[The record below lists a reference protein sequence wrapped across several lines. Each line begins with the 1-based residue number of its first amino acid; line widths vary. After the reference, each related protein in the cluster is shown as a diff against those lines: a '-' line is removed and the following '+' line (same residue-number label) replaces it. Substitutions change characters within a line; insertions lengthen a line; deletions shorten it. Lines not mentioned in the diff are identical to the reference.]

1 MAPLAQSEVLGVLDD
16 YEMALRQLESI
27 ADVLRRLGPSWQAS
41 RNALNEL
48 TRALNAER

>member
-1 MAPLAQSEVLGVLDD
+1 MAPLAQSVVMDVLDD
-16 YEMALRQLESI
+16 YETALRQLDTV

-48 TRALNAER
+48 TRVLNTD